1 MMGELLHSYNKTS
14 WESMSKLTNTFNQSV
29 SSLLSG
35 SQRQQ
40 TLDRLNQRPS
50 RKLLKHIIQQV
61 NTV

>member
-61 NTV
+61 DIV